1 MCRSQGYSRLKET
14 LLAQRERM
22 LKERDA
28 YMEEQRRRDE
38 QVMREHQAE
47 AARKGETRLK
57 AFYREQ
63 KQVSRDRG
71 GAPAD
76 ASEMKDF
83 EAAYVYTHAHA
94 HTHTHVR
101 VHTDSVS
108 LSLSYIHLL
117 TPTCLQI
124 HTHSLFE
131 ELQGEQAELE
141 RRLLQN
147 RLRWIMPWF
156 FQFKAIELL
165 QYTQV
170 HALRERGECV
180 CKSVHLERERV

>member
-94 HTHTHVR
+94 HTHTHTYVCIL
-101 VHTDSVS
+101 TVS
-108 LSLSYIHLL
+108 LSLSLLHPLAHAHLL
-117 TPTCLQI
+117 TNT
-124 HTHSLFE
+124 
-131 ELQGEQAELE
+131 
-141 RRLLQN
+141 
-147 RLRWIMPWF
+147 
-156 FQFKAIELL
+156 
-165 QYTQV
+165 YTQ
-170 HALRERGECV
+170 
-180 CKSVHLERERV
+180 SV